1 MFIRCAF
8 FQGKV
13 KPGMEDA
20 FNRYIRENL
29 VPLWTRFPERRKYAC
44 CARSRAT

>member
-8 FQGKV
+8 FQGHV

-20 FNRYIRENL
+20 FNRYFRA
-29 VPLWTRFPERRKYAC
+29 RKKCVC
-44 CARSRAT
+44 CAKSKAM